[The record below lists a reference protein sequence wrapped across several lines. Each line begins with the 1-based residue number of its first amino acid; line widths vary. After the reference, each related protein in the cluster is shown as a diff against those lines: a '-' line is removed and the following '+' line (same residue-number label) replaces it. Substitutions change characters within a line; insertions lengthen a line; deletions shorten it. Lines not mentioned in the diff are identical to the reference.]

1 MHPHFLRRGEILEL
15 RQADV
20 DDARQLIV
28 VDENSLEDAERQ
40 SPRRLAF
47 VSAGETGAVFG
58 TAPRRGDLNVSHG
71 GRYE

>member
-1 MHPHFLRRGEILEL
+1 LQHVGNLEV

-20 DDARQLIV
+20 ADAQQLIV
-28 VDENSLEDAERQ
+28 VDENSLDDAHRQ
-40 SPRRLAF
+40 GPRRLAS

-58 TAPRRGDLNVSHG
+58 TAPRRGDLNVSDG